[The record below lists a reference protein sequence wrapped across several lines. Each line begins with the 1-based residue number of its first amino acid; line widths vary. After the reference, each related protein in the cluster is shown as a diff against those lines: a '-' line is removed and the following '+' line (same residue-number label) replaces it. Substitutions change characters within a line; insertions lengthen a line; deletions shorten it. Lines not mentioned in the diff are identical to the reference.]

1 MMNDAGHLFKSLLV
15 MCISSLEPCVIKSFT
30 HQHVLLL
37 KSEEKKKGFKHPSG
51 LSQWDFRHR
60 GCAEPSA
67 IALRL
72 LKALA
77 WALQAAHVRGSGVQG
92 CCCRDRRNG
101 ALLTYGCVSPN
112 SQDGQRSCLHFNQVL
127 KIHTAERCVRDVKG
141 WMPVS

>member
-1 MMNDAGHLFKSLLV
+1 MCISLMMNDAGHLFKSLLV

-60 GCAEPSA
+60 GCTEPSA

-77 WALQAAHVRGSGVQG
+77 WALQAAHIRGSGVQG

-101 ALLTYGCVSPN
+101 ALLTYGPFCHLIHKMGNVHVYIST
-112 SQDGQRSCLHFNQVL
+112 RCLRFTRQ
-127 KIHTAERCVRDVKG
+127 RDVLG
-141 WMPVS
+141 M